1 MKSTHPTFTPEN
13 YLGYCDRLTR
23 ENRQLASIVDAYGYP
38 PIWERTPAFKG
49 LVRIILEQQVSL
61 ASAWAVY
68 RKLENRIN
76 VITLE
81 NIAGMDDEGF
91 QVCGFSR
98 QKRRYVRI
106 LADEILHNGLDLDG
120 LRLLPDEAVRQRLI
134 GITGIGQWTSD
145 IYLLLC
151 LKRVDIFPLTDLALV
166 KAMKENGL
174 VPGTAGKPDIEKAAE
189 RCRPYRSILALIL
202 WHAYVQKRGMVVG

>member
-98 QKRRYVRI
+98 QCGGGV
-106 LADEILHNGLDLDG
+106 
-120 LRLLPDEAVRQRLI
+120 
-134 GITGIGQWTSD
+134 TS
-145 IYLLLC
+145 
-151 LKRVDIFPLTDLALV
+151 
-166 KAMKENGL
+166 
-174 VPGTAGKPDIEKAAE
+174 
-189 RCRPYRSILALIL
+189 
-202 WHAYVQKRGMVVG
+202 